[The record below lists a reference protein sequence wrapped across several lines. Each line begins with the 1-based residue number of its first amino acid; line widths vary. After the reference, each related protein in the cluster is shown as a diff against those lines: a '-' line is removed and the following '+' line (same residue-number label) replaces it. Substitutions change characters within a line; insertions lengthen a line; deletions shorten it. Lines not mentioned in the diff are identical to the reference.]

1 MARTLKTQ
9 NTQAQNDTTAQSIDW
24 GKTQRKAVR
33 SFLKRAKAADI
44 IITINGE
51 TAGSR
56 ELNALMRTLGIMSA
70 QQRDYLEGT
79 ITLEELTN
87 KLDVSF
93 GYWANDDD
101 DYSTAE

>member
-1 MARTLKTQ
+1 MARTLK
-9 NTQAQNDTTAQSIDW
+9 NTQNDTTAQSIDW
-24 GKTQRKAVR
+24 SKTQRKAVR

-44 IITINGE
+44 VITINGE

-56 ELNALMRTLGIMSA
+56 ELNALIRTLGIMSA

-93 GYWANDDD
+93 GYWANNDD

>member
-1 MARTLKTQ
+1 MARTIKTQ
-9 NTQAQNDTTAQSIDW
+9 TQAQNDTTTQTIDW

-33 SFLKRAKAADI
+33 SFLKRAKAANI
-44 IITINGE
+44 SIVIGGE
-51 TAGSR
+51 HAGSR
-56 ELNALMRTLGIMSA
+56 ELNSLLRTLGIMSA

-93 GYWANDDD
+93 GYWANNDD

>member
-1 MARTLKTQ
+1 MARTLKSQT
-9 NTQAQNDTTAQSIDW
+9 TQAQNDTAQSVDW

-44 IITINGE
+44 VITINGE

-56 ELNALMRTLGIMSA
+56 ELNALLRTLGIMTA
-70 QQRDYLEGT
+70 QQRDYIEGT
-79 ITLEELTN
+79 ITLEELTE
-87 KLDVSF
+87 KLDTSF
-93 GYWANDDD
+93 QYWTNNDD

>member
-1 MARTLKTQ
+1 MARSLKSQQSQSQ
-9 NTQAQNDTTAQSIDW
+9 NETMQSIDW

-33 SFLKRAKAADI
+33 SFLKRAKAVDI
-44 IITINGE
+44 VITINGE
-51 TAGSR
+51 TVGSR

>member
-1 MARTLKTQ
+1 MARISRKSQ
-9 NTQAQNDTTAQSIDW
+9 QSQNDTQTIDW

-33 SFLKRAKAADI
+33 SFLKRAKAANV
-44 IITINGE
+44 TIVIGGE
-51 TAGSR
+51 QAGAR
-56 ELNALMRTLGIMSA
+56 ELNSLLRTLGIMTA
-70 QQRDYLEGT
+70 QQKEYLEGS

-93 GYWANDDD
+93 GYWANDED